1 MPVNYIAVPKV
12 NPNNL
17 SEPVKYYA
25 QVVSNGDINLRDLA
39 TEISLISTLSIA
51 DVTAVIE
58 ILLQVIPLKLT
69 DGKIVRLD
77 GLGYFSLSVSSEG
90 VNTAAELSSKNIK
103 NANIKFRPGQ
113 FFQKAV
119 KDVEYNKL

>member
-1 MPVNYIAVPKV
+1 M
-12 NPNNL
+12 
-17 SEPVKYYA
+17 
-25 QVVSNGDINLRDLA
+25 SNGDINLRDLA
-39 TEISLISTLSIA
+39 TEISLICTLSIA
-51 DVTAVIE
+51 DVIAVIE

-69 DGKIVRLD
+69 DGKIVRL
-77 GLGYFSLSVSSEG
+77 GELGYFSLSVSSEG
-90 VNTAAELSSKNIK
+90 VNSTAGLTSNNIK